1 MPGEKGTAMLN
12 QNRDV
17 DLLWQV
23 AGMAPKRAF
32 WIMKSVAGFPC
43 VGACTHCGRVF
54 RSQMT
59 PVSTMNEIAD
69 DLLLQFEQ
77 HECYPRL
84 TSRKPQSSDASSH

>member
-1 MPGEKGTAMLN
+1 MLN

-43 VGACTHCGRVF
+43 VGACTRCGRVF

-59 PVSTMNEIAD
+59 PVSTMSEIAD
-69 DLLLQFEQ
+69 DLLLQFEE
-77 HECYPRL
+77 HECYPPL
-84 TSRKPQSSDASSH
+84 ISRKQQLGDTSSH

>member
-1 MPGEKGTAMLN
+1 MLN
-12 QNRDV
+12 QKRDV

-43 VGACTHCGRVF
+43 VGACTQCGGVF

-59 PVSTMNEIAD
+59 PVSTMNEISD
-69 DLLLQFEQ
+69 DLLQQFEQ
-77 HECYPRL
+77 HECYPPL
-84 TSRKPQSSDASSH
+84 ISRKQQFGDASSH